1 MRDGISKERLE
12 YAVATKRVGSD
23 DFVSFSF
30 EDYEPEFIQKS
41 LIDKWAGFCKYAKK
55 FTKEEIEKGFVPFN

>member
-1 MRDGISKERLE
+1 
-12 YAVATKRVGSD
+12 VATKRVGSD
-23 DFVSFSF
+23 DFVSLSL